1 MSADECKV
9 LFVLDNGN
17 DIDNKE
23 DPVIIQV
30 RENLVVAERLQQEWD
45 EL

>member
-1 MSADECKV
+1 MSADECEV
-9 LFVLDNGN
+9 LFVLDNDN

-23 DPVIIQV
+23 DPAIIQV
-30 RENLVVAERLQQEWD
+30 RENLVAADRLQQEWD